1 MWPQASNSRYER
13 AASAGAKTARDRW
26 WQVGVWLLL
35 VIGVAS
41 SVLGARAW
49 HRNLQTGDREAFTT
63 RASDLAS
70 SVGAA
75 LGRDTDFVAWL
86 RSLVTTM
93 PNLDNTQFKRA
104 ILGVGA
110 AQRYP
115 GGIGY
120 GYFEWIPASGLG
132 EFQTQQLSDP
142 PEGVVITAATQI
154 TPAGSRASYCLLRFG
169 YAPPTP
175 SPQTLPAGLD
185 VCATG
190 GLFGTSSTFAAAGA
204 GQFVVAVLPGGTL
217 AIAAPVY
224 RGGFTPTTTAARQAA
239 FSGWAAAT
247 LAASGVIPAGATS
260 SGLRIQVLFQNA
272 GVSSLNVEAQSGRA
286 PGAHAVLKSLPV
298 ESDGRWVVTVE
309 GVPSGAGSSWAQAGF
324 VLFAGLLISAML
336 FGFVQVLA
344 RSRRRALR
352 LVDRRTGEL
361 HHQALHDALTGLP
374 NRALILDRAEQ
385 MLARGRRDHISTAAL
400 FIDLDGFKDV
410 NDTYGHRVGDVLL
423 QAVGERITA
432 TLRER
437 DSAGRLG
444 GDEFVV
450 LVEGTAVGP
459 DMVAER
465 LLAVLREPFV
475 LDQANNIQ
483 ASVRAS
489 IGIAAGDRA
498 SAGELLHDADTALYR
513 AKDDGGDRYAIFST
527 DMQMAARD
535 QVALTLELRGALAAE
550 EFFLAYQPTFSL
562 RDMTVVGVEALI
574 RWRHPS
580 RGIVS
585 PDDFIPIAEDTGL
598 IISIGRWVLETAC
611 AEAATWQTP
620 QRRLSVA
627 VNVFGR
633 QLDTDRLVDDVRVA
647 LKRSGLAP
655 DLLTLEITE
664 TALMRDAAA
673 GATRL
678 HALKALGIRIAID
691 DFGTGYSS
699 LNYLR
704 QFPADALKVDRSFV
718 SAMADSPQCAVI
730 VPTLIQLG
738 KALDIETLAE
748 GIEERTQL
756 ELLQEQDCDAG
767 QGFLLA
773 RPLSPEA
780 LQQLITPKTPI
791 LTPKT

>member
-1 MWPQASNSRYER
+1 
-13 AASAGAKTARDRW
+13 
-26 WQVGVWLLL
+26 
-35 VIGVAS
+35 
-41 SVLGARAW
+41 
-49 HRNLQTGDREAFTT
+49 
-63 RASDLAS
+63 
-70 SVGAA
+70 VGAA

-86 RSLVTTM
+86 RSLVTSV
-93 PNLDNTQFKRA
+93 PNLDNAQFKRA

-110 AQRYP
+110 GQRYP

-120 GYFEWIPASGLG
+120 GYFERVPASGLTALKAL
-132 EFQTQQLSDP
+132 QRRDA
-142 PEGVVITAATQI
+142 PEGVMISAGTQV
-154 TPAGSRASYCLLRFG
+154 TPPGARASYCLLRFG

-185 VCATG
+185 VCAPG
-190 GLFGTSSTFAAAGA
+190 GLFGTSGPVAAAA
-204 GQFVVAVLPGGTL
+204 NGQFVVAALPGGTL

-224 RGGFTPTTTAARQAA
+224 AGGYTPATTAGRQEA
-239 FSGWAAAT
+239 FAGWATAT
-247 LAASGVIPAGATS
+247 LAGAGVIPAESAI
-260 SGLRIQVLFQNA
+260 SGLRIQVLFHSA
-272 GVSSLNVEAQSGRA
+272 GASSLAVVAQEGRA
-286 PGAHAVLKSLPV
+286 PGRRAVVKSLPV
-298 ESDGRWVVTVE
+298 ESDGQWVVTVR
-309 GVPSGAGSSWAQAGF
+309 GVPTGAGSSWVQPGV
-324 VLFAGLLISAML
+324 VLGAGLLFSTTL

-361 HHQALHDALTGLP
+361 HHQALHDTLTGLP

-385 MLARGRRDHISTAAL
+385 MLARGRRDHLAPAAL

-410 NDTYGHRVGDVLL
+410 NDTYGHRIGDLLL
-423 QAVGERITA
+423 QAVAARISA

-450 LVEGTAVGP
+450 LVEGKDVGP

-465 LLAVLREPFV
+465 LLAVLRESFV
-475 LDQANNIQ
+475 LDEANHIEV
-483 ASVRAS
+483 SVRAS

-513 AKDDGGDRYAIFST
+513 AKEDGGDRYAIFST
-527 DMQMAARD
+527 DMQIAARD
-535 QVALTLELRGALAAE
+535 QVALRLELRGALAAG

-562 RDMTVVGVEALI
+562 RDLTVTGVEALI

-580 RGIVS
+580 RGIVP

-598 IISIGRWVLETAC
+598 IIPIGRWVLESAC

-620 QRRLSVA
+620 GRRLSVA
-627 VNVFGR
+627 VNVSGR
-633 QLDTDRLVDDVRVA
+633 QLDTDGLVDDVRAA
-647 LKRSGLAP
+647 LDHSGLAP

-664 TALMRDAAA
+664 TALVHDAAG
-673 GATRL
+673 GAIRL
-678 HALKALGIRIAID
+678 HDLKALGIRIAID

-704 QFPADALKVDRSFV
+704 QFPADAVKVDRSFI
-718 SAMADSPQCAVI
+718 SAMADSPQSAVI
-730 VPTLIQLG
+730 VRTLIQLG
-738 KALDIETLAE
+738 KALGIETLAE

-756 ELLQEQDCDAG
+756 EHLQQQDCDAG
-767 QGFLLA
+767 QGFLFA

-780 LQQLITPKTPI
+780 LQQLINPRTPLVAATP
-791 LTPKT
+791 